1 MGWPGNGDFVGFGW
15 GRGARGVMLGVGKG
29 LSTVC
34 GSLKVVW
41 RWGGGFRDEEWGVEP
56 YVWRDGVESEVDLLD
71 EALYA

>member
-1 MGWPGNGDFVGFGW
+1 
-15 GRGARGVMLGVGKG
+15 MLGVGKG